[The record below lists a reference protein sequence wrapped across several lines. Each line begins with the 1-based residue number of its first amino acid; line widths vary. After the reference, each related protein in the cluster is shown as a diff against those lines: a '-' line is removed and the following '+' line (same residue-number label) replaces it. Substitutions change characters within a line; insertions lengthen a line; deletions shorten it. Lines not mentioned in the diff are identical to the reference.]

1 MTALELEIEERPQS
15 EVEEVANSVSH
26 GLGFLAALAAVPIL
40 LVATNARNGNTAQ
53 LIGVSVFSATM
64 VLLYLCSMCYH
75 ALPPGRAKKL
85 WVRLDH
91 IAIFLFIAGSYTPFA
106 LGALH
111 EAWGAAA
118 FGLVWGLAMIGAAMK
133 AMNRLTHPLL
143 STGLYVAMGWMVLV
157 AAYPILQRM
166 PPSGLFWLLGGGVAY
181 TIGVVF
187 FMFDSKLR
195 FGHLVWHLFV
205 MAGSTCHFFAVLW
218 YPV

>member
-1 MTALELEIEERPQS
+1 MTALGLEIEERPQS

-26 GLGFLAALAAVPIL
+26 GLGLLGALAAVPV
-40 LVATNARNGNTAQ
+40 LVAAAGNRTTAQ

-75 ALPPGRAKKL
+75 AARPGRAKKL

-91 IAIFLFIAGSYTPFA
+91 IAIFLFMAGSYTPFA
-106 LGALH
+106 LSALH

-133 AMNRLTHPLL
+133 ALDRLSHPLL
-143 STGLYVAMGWMVLV
+143 SMSLYVALGWLALI
-157 AAYPILQRM
+157 AAYPILQHI

-181 TIGVVF
+181 TIGVLF

-218 YPV
+218 YAA